1 VSSGR
6 LGRRLLAT
14 QLLVVVVAVA
24 VLAAADAGGWSLAAG
39 IAVSVLVS
47 TFLAIVLAVRTGR
60 WVSRPLQDVGDAI
73 STALSGEPPTLTERG
88 PLEVRQVA
96 GALHGVAAEVT
107 ARLADLNR
115 ESGLREQIL
124 SSMSEGVV
132 LADASGR
139 ILYANPAAQDLLSS
153 ASTLPSQLRTEG
165 QVELTLRHPR
175 RRELKAACLRLGDG
189 RRLVAIQDVTEA
201 KRIEAMRRDFV
212 ADASHEMKTP
222 VASIQAVAETLEMA
236 VNDDPAAVP
245 RFMRTLLAEIRRLSA
260 LVQDLLDLARLE
272 GRPPE
277 RSMVSLTR
285 VVAQE
290 AARARETAT
299 DKGLRFR
306 EEAAN
311 GVMVAGS
318 PEDLS
323 LALRNLLDNALRY
336 TLAGEVSVRL
346 WIQDGHAKVE
356 VSDTGP
362 GIPGKDLSRIFERF
376 YRVDRARSR
385 ETGGTGLG
393 LSIVRH
399 VVEQHNGWVQV
410 ESELGRGSRFVVT
423 LPAIRTSKELAD

>member
-1 VSSGR
+1 
-6 LGRRLLAT
+6 
-14 QLLVVVVAVA
+14 
-24 VLAAADAGGWSLAAG
+24 
-39 IAVSVLVS
+39 
-47 TFLAIVLAVRTGR
+47 
-60 WVSRPLQDVGDAI
+60 
-73 STALSGEPPTLTERG
+73 
-88 PLEVRQVA
+88 
-96 GALHGVAAEVT
+96 
-107 ARLADLNR
+107 
-115 ESGLREQIL
+115 
-124 SSMSEGVV
+124 
-132 LADASGR
+132 
-139 ILYANPAAQDLLSS
+139 
-153 ASTLPSQLRTEG
+153 
-165 QVELTLRHPR
+165 
-175 RRELKAACLRLGDG
+175 
-189 RRLVAIQDVTEA
+189 
-201 KRIEAMRRDFV
+201 
-212 ADASHEMKTP
+212 
-222 VASIQAVAETLEMA
+222 
-236 VNDDPAAVP
+236 
-245 RFMRTLLAEIRRLSA
+245 
-260 LVQDLLDLARLE
+260 
-272 GRPPE
+272 
-277 RSMVSLTR
+277 MVSLTR

>member
-1 VSSGR
+1 M
-6 LGRRLLAT
+6 
-14 QLLVVVVAVA
+14 AVA
-24 VLAAADAGGWSLAAG
+24 VGAG
-39 IAVSVLVS
+39 SVLG
-47 TFLAIVLAVRTGR
+47 AVLAVRTAR
-60 WVSRPLQDVGDAI
+60 WISGPLQEVGGALFT
-73 STALSGEPPTLTERG
+73 SLSGQNTPQLGEGAERPVLGDRG
-88 PLEVRQVA
+88 PEEVRRLA
-96 GALHGVAAEVT
+96 GALEQVGAELT
-107 ARLADLNR
+107 GRLAELNR

-139 ILYANPAAQDLLSS
+139 ILYANPAAEDLLPG
-153 ASTLPSQLRTEG
+153 ALTLPSQLRTEG
-165 QVELTLRHPR
+165 PVELTLRHPR
-175 RRELKAACLRLGDG
+175 RRDLKATCLRLGDG

-222 VASIQAVAETLEMA
+222 IASIQAVAETLEMA
-236 VNDDPAAVP
+236 VLDDPEAVP
-245 RFMRTLLAEIRRLSA
+245 RFMSTLLLEIRRLSA

-277 RSMVSLTR
+277 RSVVSLTR
-285 VVAQE
+285 VVQQE
-290 AARARETAT
+290 AARVHPEADE
-299 DKGLRFR
+299 KGLSVR
-306 EEAAN
+306 EEIAL

-336 TLAGEVSVRL
+336 THEGEVSVRL
-346 WIQDGHAKVE
+346 WVEDGHAKVE
-356 VSDTGP
+356 VADTGP

-410 ESELGRGSRFVVT
+410 ESELGRGSRFVLTMPV
-423 LPAIRTSKELAD
+423 LRGAPAKE